1 MTSTSRCG
9 VHGYNFICWSVALVS
24 SKLGID
30 RNEIYQNINIFPDK
44 VIIFISFQGFSPN
57 NYTYRCISNICYGM
71 QLATGVIY
79 LNKNA
84 QAGSHSHSLAGRQAG
99 RPAGRQAGWL
109 AGWLAGRLGG
119 WLAGWQAGRLGGWQ
133 AGIQRERIYTLLHT

>member
-1 MTSTSRCG
+1 MSYKQLLETLQMTSTSGCG
-9 VHGYNFICWSVALVS
+9 VHEYNFICWSVALVS

-30 RNEIYQNINIFPDK
+30 RNEMYQNINIFPHK
-44 VIIFISFQGFSPN
+44 VIICISFQGFSPN

-84 QAGSHSHSLAGRQAG
+84 QAGSHSSQPGRQAG
-99 RPAGRQAGWL
+99 GQAGGRAGGRTGRQGGGL
-109 AGWLAGRLGG
+109 AGWLAYK
-119 WLAGWQAGRLGGWQ
+119 QK
-133 AGIQRERIYTLLHT
+133 EFTPSCTLN